1 MYKPEQR
8 RIVFY
13 GRVSTE
19 HEAQLSA
26 LENQMQWYD
35 DQLER
40 HNEWTLVDKYIDR
53 GITGTQAKK
62 RPAFMQMIKDAEKGE
77 FDLIVTREVCRFARN
92 TVDTLEYTRKLKKK
106 GIEVFFVEDN
116 IWTFSGDGELRL
128 TIMAAMAQ
136 EESRKVSERVMAGQK
151 ISRDN
156 GVLYGNGNILGY
168 DLKRNIGADGK
179 WNPAE
184 NTYVINPEQAET
196 VRMIY
201 DMCLAGDGYLKIG
214 KALTNLGRKDATGKV
229 KWSPSK
235 IGRILHNY
243 TYAGYKCYNKSYT
256 DDYLE
261 HSRVKNLDKDSYI
274 YVKGDWEPIV
284 SEEKWHKVQ
293 ALLEEKTKVVEMA
306 VNSPTRNIGR
316 PLSEDVWI
324 RKLRCSCGSKFRR
337 NKWRT
342 NKLSDEVVFGYQCY
356 NQINNGAYSTRL
368 KAGLSTEGYCN
379 IRMVG
384 DWKLEYMAKNIL
396 EELWIDR
403 KEAVELA
410 IRMIQD
416 NYSPDSS
423 VRTERSRATMIEDK
437 IAKDKLRLSTLL
449 EMRMDNEITKEEYQ
463 SAKTELEA
471 EITMLQEQLETV
483 EEIQEVVETLDDKL
497 DIIRSFLEEQIDF
510 SGNVVSHDIIDK
522 VVAQVIPMSNNKF
535 KWILNLLGDNYAVA
549 AYLEGR
555 KNNPSFKGG
564 SAKDLEFFRHRTGSY
579 CK

>member
-564 SAKDLEFFRHRTGSY
+564 SAKDLEFFRHSTGCYSI
-579 CK
+579 

>member
-1 MYKPEQR
+1 MERTAFP
-8 RIVFY
+8 
-13 GRVSTE
+13 
-19 HEAQLSA
+19 LS
-26 LENQMQWYD
+26 
-35 DQLER
+35 R
-40 HNEWTLVDKYIDR
+40 
-53 GITGTQAKK
+53 TGCSV
-62 RPAFMQMIKDAEKGE
+62 RAEY
-77 FDLIVTREVCRFARN
+77 A
-92 TVDTLEYTRKLKKK
+92 
-106 GIEVFFVEDN
+106 
-116 IWTFSGDGELRL
+116 
-128 TIMAAMAQ
+128 
-136 EESRKVSERVMAGQK
+136 
-151 ISRDN
+151 
-156 GVLYGNGNILGY
+156 
-168 DLKRNIGADGK
+168 
-179 WNPAE
+179 
-184 NTYVINPEQAET
+184 
-196 VRMIY
+196 
-201 DMCLAGDGYLKIG
+201 
-214 KALTNLGRKDATGKV
+214 
-229 KWSPSK
+229 K

-261 HSRVKNLDKDSYI
+261 HSRVKNLDRDSYI

-564 SAKDLEFFRHRTGSY
+564 SAKDLEFFRHRTGCY
-579 CK
+579 C